1 MNGIE
6 KTEKVKMHVDT
17 SLTQQ
22 YTSSYSYTLTAAAL
36 LNLVYSA
43 GMLPIMLPT
52 DGLVK
57 LFNNNGRVVKLV
69 NTLEDQNQTEF
80 MSSKFESSAS
90 ESPVTMPIHVKHLR
104 NAGSKPASATISPQ
118 MLPKMLPNLLMGGVG
133 K

>member
-1 MNGIE
+1 M
-6 KTEKVKMHVDT
+6 
-17 SLTQQ
+17 
-22 YTSSYSYTLTAAAL
+22 